1 MSKETKQK
9 NPNITTEAFKLNKE
23 IPLEKEIREF
33 LDRSNNK
40 SGLIK
45 DALSMYMHVVNVQ
58 GYASPYLQNNVGDW
72 GAIFSNLN
80 NNVNVDNLIG
90 RPAEQVKQ
98 EVINNAVAPT
108 QTFSNQIQGHEHI
121 ALNMNEDDYDY
132 DYEDEDEENDD
143 FDTEY

>member
-1 MSKETKQK
+1 MTKETKVK
-9 NPNITTEAFKLNKE
+9 NPNISTEAFKLNKE

-98 EVINNAVAPT
+98 EVINNAVAPAPVINNPT
-108 QTFSNQIQGHEHI
+108 QAHEPI
-121 ALNMNEDDYDY
+121 TLDVL
-132 DYEDEDEENDD
+132 DEDENEEN
-143 FDTEY
+143 EENEVPW

>member
-58 GYASPYLQNNVGDW
+58 GYASPYLQNQVGDW
-72 GAIFSNLN
+72 GAIFNNLN

-90 RPAEQVKQ
+90 RPAQQVKQ
-98 EVINNAVAPT
+98 EVINNAIASAPVFNNPT
-108 QTFSNQIQGHEHI
+108 QEHEPI
-121 ALNMNEDDYDY
+121 TLDVLDED
-132 DYEDEDEENDD
+132 DEENEENEVDW
-143 FDTEY
+143 

>member
-1 MSKETKQK
+1 MTKETKVK
-9 NPNITTEAFKLNKE
+9 NPNISTEAFKLNKE

-58 GYASPYLQNNVGDW
+58 GYASPYLQNQVGDW
-72 GAIFSNLN
+72 GAIFNNLN

-98 EVINNAVAPT
+98 EVINNAVAPAPVINNPT
-108 QTFSNQIQGHEHI
+108 QAHEPI
-121 ALNMNEDDYDY
+121 TLDVL
-132 DYEDEDEENDD
+132 DEDENEEN
-143 FDTEY
+143 EENEVPW

>member
-1 MSKETKQK
+1 MSKENKVK
-9 NPNITTEAFKLNKE
+9 NPNISTEAFKLNKE

-58 GYASPYLQNNVGDW
+58 GYASPYIQNNVGDW
-72 GAIFSNLN
+72 GAIFSSLN

-98 EVINNAVAPT
+98 EVINNAIASAPVFNNPT
-108 QTFSNQIQGHEHI
+108 QGHETI
-121 ALNMNEDDYDY
+121 TLEVLDEDD
-132 DYEDEDEENDD
+132 DEGNENN
-143 FDTEY
+143 EVPW

>member
-1 MSKETKQK
+1 MTKETKVK
-9 NPNITTEAFKLNKE
+9 NPNISTEAFKLNKE

-58 GYASPYLQNNVGDW
+58 GYASPYLQNQVGDW
-72 GAIFSNLN
+72 GAIFNNLN

-98 EVINNAVAPT
+98 EVINNAVAPAPVINNPT
-108 QTFSNQIQGHEHI
+108 QVHETI
-121 ALNMNEDDYDY
+121 TLDVL
-132 DYEDEDEENDD
+132 DEDENEEN
-143 FDTEY
+143 EENEVPW